1 MAFHLKLFG
10 EYQKQQ
16 NVRAEL
22 CSGFVTIYADAGVFL
37 VLGLSLHI
45 FVKVSF

>member
-1 MAFHLKLFG
+1 MAFHLKLLG
-10 EYQKQQ
+10 EYQQD
-16 NVRAEL
+16 VRAEL

-45 FVKVSF
+45 LVKVSF